1 MQFYPAAAGRY
12 ALSVGRFSIRWKNFP
27 YEMNVERIQFILRLL
42 LGAVFIFSA
51 ISKLLGAGLFEIA
64 IVDQGLAATRE
75 QAAYPARLVIAFELF
90 LGAALF
96 FPFYLK
102 RIILPLAIVTLAA
115 FTLLQGYQMTLGEEA
130 KDCGCFGAL
139 LPMTSAESLAKN
151 VVLLGLSLWLFKSTR
166 AEKRQVL
173 LPSILAVAS
182 LAAVFLLAPVR
193 RNYDET
199 FAKYTQFEKA
209 SRVDL
214 TSGDKLVA
222 VFNAECEHCQEAAR
236 ELAALAAKSANFPP
250 IYVLMFSE
258 NEAAISAFAEKTHT
272 DYPYHLIAAEDFFNL
287 IGASPPRLYW
297 LQDGKVKAHWDED
310 FANNILAAFKLTD
323 GYSKL
328 NDSEPKKQN

>member
-1 MQFYPAAAGRY
+1 M
-12 ALSVGRFSIRWKNFP
+12 NF
-27 YEMNVERIQFILRLL
+27 ERIKLVLRLL
-42 LGAVFIFSA
+42 LGGVFIFSA
-51 ISKLLGAGLFEIA
+51 ISKLLGVGLFEIA

-102 RIILPLAIVTLAA
+102 RVILPLAILTLVA
-115 FTLLQGYQMTLGEEA
+115 FTLLQGYQLTFGDETQ
-130 KDCGCFGAL
+130 DCGCFGEMVKL
-139 LPMTSAESLAKN
+139 SSTESLSKN
-151 VVLLGLSLWLFKSTR
+151 VVLLGLSLWLFKITR
-166 AEKRQVL
+166 EEKRHFI

-182 LAAVFLLAPVR
+182 LTAVFLFAPVR

-199 FAKYTQFEKA
+199 FAKYTKFERA

-222 VFNAECEHCQEAAR
+222 VFNAECEHCQAAAR
-236 ELAALAAKSANFPP
+236 ELGELAAKRANFPP

-272 DYPYHLIAAEDFFNL
+272 NYPYHLISTDEFFNL
-287 IGASPPRLYW
+287 IGASPPRIYW
-297 LQDGKVKAHWDED
+297 LHDGKIKARWDED
-310 FANNILAAFKLTD
+310 FANHILAAFDIKATARI
-323 GYSKL
+323 
-328 NDSEPKKQN
+328 P

>member
-1 MQFYPAAAGRY
+1 MNPAR
-12 ALSVGRFSIRWKNFP
+12 L
-27 YEMNVERIQFILRLL
+27 QLILRLL

-51 ISKLLGAGLFEIA
+51 ISKLLGVGLFEIA

-102 RIILPLAIVTLAA
+102 RIVLPLAIVTLAV
-115 FTLLQGYQMTLGEEA
+115 FTLLQGYQMTFGEQT

-139 LPMTSAESLAKN
+139 LPMSSAESLAKN
-151 VVLLGLSLWLFKSTR
+151 VVLLGVSLWLFKRTR
-166 AEKRQVL
+166 EEKRQTAL
-173 LPSILAVAS
+173 LPILAVAS
-182 LAAVFLLAPVR
+182 LAAVFLFAPVH

-199 FAKYTQFEKA
+199 FAKYTQFEKT

-222 VFNAECEHCQEAAR
+222 VFNAECEHCQETAR
-236 ELAALAAKSANFPP
+236 ELSALAEKNANFPL

-272 DYPYHLIAAEDFFNL
+272 NYPYHLISAEEFFNL
-287 IGASPPRLYW
+287 IGATPPRLYW
-297 LQDGKVKAHWDED
+297 LQDGKVKARWDEE
-310 FANNILAAFKLTD
+310 FSKNILTAFKLD

-328 NDSEPKKQN
+328 NDSDFKKQE

>member
-1 MQFYPAAAGRY
+1 
-12 ALSVGRFSIRWKNFP
+12 
-27 YEMNVERIQFILRLL
+27 MNSKRIKLALRLL
-42 LGAVFIFSA
+42 LGGVFIFSA
-51 ISKLLGAGLFEIA
+51 LSKLLGVGLFEIA

-102 RIILPLAIVTLAA
+102 RIILPLAIVTLVA
-115 FTLLQGYQMTLGEEA
+115 FTVLQAYQMTIGEET

-139 LPMTSAESLAKN
+139 LPMSSAESLAKN
-151 VVLLGLSLWLFKSTR
+151 IVLLGLSLWLFKITR
-166 AEKRQVL
+166 EEKRQVI

-182 LAAVFLLAPVR
+182 LAAVFLLSPIH

-236 ELAALAAKSANFPP
+236 ELGELAAKSANFPP

-258 NEAAISAFAEKTHT
+258 NEAAIAAFTEKTNTH
-272 DYPYHLIAAEDFFNL
+272 YPYHLIAADDFFNL

-297 LQDGKVKAHWDED
+297 LQDGKVKARWDEE
-310 FANNILAAFKLTD
+310 FAKNILAAFNIETTARF
-323 GYSKL
+323 
-328 NDSEPKKQN
+328 P

>member
-1 MQFYPAAAGRY
+1 MIAERLQF
-12 ALSVGRFSIRWKNFP
+12 F
-27 YEMNVERIQFILRLL
+27 LRLL

-51 ISKLLGAGLFEIA
+51 ISKLLGVGLFEIA

-75 QAAYPARLVIAFELF
+75 QAAYPARLMIAFELF

-96 FPFYLK
+96 FPFHLK
-102 RIILPLAIVTLAA
+102 RIILPLAIVTLVA
-115 FTLLQGYQMTLGEEA
+115 FTLLQGYQMTLGEQTH
-130 KDCGCFGAL
+130 DCGCFGAL
-139 LPMTSAESLAKN
+139 LPMSSAESLAKN
-151 VVLLGLSLWLFKSTR
+151 VVLLGLSLWLFKITR
-166 AEKRQVL
+166 EEKRQVI

-182 LAAVFLLAPVR
+182 IAAVFLLAPVR

-199 FAKYTQFEKA
+199 FAKYTQFKKA

-236 ELAALAAKSANFPP
+236 ELGALAAKSANFPP

-258 NEAAISAFAEKTHT
+258 TDTAISAFAEKTNT
-272 DYPYHLIAAEDFFNL
+272 DYPYHLISADDFFNL

-297 LQDGKVKAHWDED
+297 LQDGKVKARWDEE
-310 FANNILAAFKLTD
+310 FAKNILSAFNMEATAGL
-323 GYSKL
+323 
-328 NDSEPKKQN
+328 P

>member
-1 MQFYPAAAGRY
+1 
-12 ALSVGRFSIRWKNFP
+12 
-27 YEMNVERIQFILRLL
+27 MNAERIRFILRLL
-42 LGAVFIFSA
+42 LGSVFIFSA
-51 ISKLLGAGLFEIA
+51 ISKLLGVGLFEIA

-102 RIILPLAIVTLAA
+102 RIILPLAIVTLVA
-115 FTLLQGYQMTLGEEA
+115 FTLLQGYQMTFGEET

-139 LPMTSAESLAKN
+139 LPMSSAESLAKN
-151 VVLLGLSLWLFKSTR
+151 IVLLGLSLWLFKITR
-166 AEKRQVL
+166 EEKRQII

-182 LAAVFLLAPVR
+182 LAAVFLFAPVR

-199 FAKYTQFEKA
+199 FAKYTQFKNA

-236 ELAALAAKSANFPP
+236 ELAALAAKSADFPP
-250 IYVLMFSE
+250 IHVLMFSE
-258 NEAAISAFAEKTHT
+258 TDTAISAFAEKTNT
-272 DYPYHLIAAEDFFNL
+272 NYPYHLISAEDFFNL
-287 IGASPPRLYW
+287 IGASPPRIYW
-297 LQDGKVKAHWDED
+297 LQDGKIKARWDED
-310 FANNILAAFKLTD
+310 FANHILAAFNIKAAASL
-323 GYSKL
+323 
-328 NDSEPKKQN
+328 P

>member
-1 MQFYPAAAGRY
+1 
-12 ALSVGRFSIRWKNFP
+12 
-27 YEMNVERIQFILRLL
+27 MNTARIGLVLRLI
-42 LGAVFIFSA
+42 LGSVFIFSA
-51 ISKLLGAGLFEIA
+51 ISKLLGVGLFEIA

-102 RIILPLAIVTLAA
+102 RIILPLAIVTLVA
-115 FTLLQGYQMTLGEEA
+115 FTLLQGYQMTLGEET

-139 LPMTSAESLAKN
+139 LPMSSAESLAKN
-151 VVLLGLSLWLFKSTR
+151 IVLLGLSLWLFRITR
-166 AEKRQVL
+166 EEKRQIIF
-173 LPSILAVAS
+173 PSILVVVS
-182 LAAVFLLAPVR
+182 LVAVFLLAPVR

-199 FAKYTQFEKA
+199 FAKYTQFKEA

-236 ELAALAAKSANFPP
+236 ELGALAAKSANFPP

-272 DYPYHLIAAEDFFNL
+272 NYPYHLISADDFFNL

-297 LQDGKVKAHWDED
+297 LQDGKVKARWDEE
-310 FANNILAAFKLTD
+310 FANNILAAFNIDATARL
-323 GYSKL
+323 
-328 NDSEPKKQN
+328 P